1 MVTRQATTIS
11 VLWQRALRLH
21 HLVELALAQGLHRG
35 HHLGLS
41 EFRALDE
48 LASTRSGAMRVQNLA
63 VAIGLNQSS
72 VSRLAARLEE
82 AGLAR
87 RTTCADDRRGVF
99 TELTAK
105 GRVTHRQARATYE
118 TVLAKALEDAGT
130 DDDLARLAAAVRAS

>member
-1 MVTRQATTIS
+1 MVTKQTTTIS
-11 VLWQRALRLH
+11 VHWQRALRLH
-21 HLVELALAQGLHRG
+21 HLVEQALSQGLHRG

-48 LASTRSGAMRVQNLA
+48 LAASKGGAMRVQNLA

-118 TVLAKALEDAGT
+118 KALAKALDDAGT
-130 DDDLARLAAAVRAS
+130 DDDLARLATAVRVG

>member
-1 MVTRQATTIS
+1 MVIKHTTTIS
-11 VLWQRALRLH
+11 VHWQRALRLH
-21 HLVELALAQGLHRG
+21 HLVEQALAQGLHRG

-48 LASTRSGAMRVQNLA
+48 LASAKGGSMRVQNLA

-118 TVLAKALEDAGT
+118 KVLAKALDDADT
-130 DDDLARLAAAVRAS
+130 DDDLARLAAAVRAG